1 MYELRMY
8 ELRMYE
14 LRMYELRKINVYIL
28 FFTLYMCIYIE
39 WKVKNNVYIT
49 RFIILKS

>member
-14 LRMYELRKINVYIL
+14 LRIMNVYIYYFL
-28 FFTLYMCIYIE
+28 HYICVYIE

-49 RFIILKS
+49 RFII